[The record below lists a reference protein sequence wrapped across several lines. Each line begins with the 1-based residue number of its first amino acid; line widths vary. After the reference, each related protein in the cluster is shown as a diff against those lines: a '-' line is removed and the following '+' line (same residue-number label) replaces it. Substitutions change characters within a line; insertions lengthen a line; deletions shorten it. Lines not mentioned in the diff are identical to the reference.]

1 MDRELTNAE
10 KIQAVLNTLELLSVP
25 PTFDNVN
32 RMTGIYQTL
41 AEVRDALAAEKTE
54 VADSA
59 DA

>member
-10 KIQAVLNTLELLSVP
+10 KIQAVLNTLELLSIP

-41 AEVRDALAAEKTE
+41 AEVRDDLKSAEVK
-54 VADSA
+54 ANA